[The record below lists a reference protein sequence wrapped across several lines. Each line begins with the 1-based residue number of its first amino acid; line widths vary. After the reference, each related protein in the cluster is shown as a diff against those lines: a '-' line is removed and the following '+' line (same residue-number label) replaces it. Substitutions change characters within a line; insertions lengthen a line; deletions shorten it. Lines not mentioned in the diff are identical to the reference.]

1 MAPPSGRAGG
11 ANRALKIIHL
21 FANHKFTG
29 PADLAMVL
37 AAGQQAEGAEV
48 IFISSQHPS
57 VENTVDVIASS
68 RGLTTL
74 SGLRL
79 PKHLNLAGL
88 SKDVVGLRKIIDE
101 HRPDYLHCHL
111 DGDHLP
117 ACLATLWSGGDAKG
131 PSRRAPRI
139 IRSTYHL
146 EPPRGLR
153 ASWMSRRTHLWLPP
167 TETAGERLVRAL
179 PAALD
184 RISVLAPPVDLE
196 RFHPEQETDHPD
208 AEKPVVVGV
217 VARMQRHRMFPM
229 LIEAFAMAAQQEP
242 RLQLEILGRGTHQDE
257 VARIPAR
264 ETGLGERI
272 RFPGYISPDRYPQQL
287 RQLDL
292 LVFLVPG
299 SDGTCRAAREALA
312 SGVPVISTRRGL
324 LPDLIPDHGGA
335 LLADE
340 EPETLCRVLLELAQD
355 PQLRQ
360 NKSRDARKYA
370 SEHFDSKALSSA
382 LLDILSR

>member
-1 MAPPSGRAGG
+1 MASPSGRAGG
-11 ANRALKIIHL
+11 ADRPLKIIHL

-37 AAGQQAEGAEV
+37 ASGQQAQGAEV
-48 IFISSQHPS
+48 AFISSQHPT
-57 VENTVDVIASS
+57 VENTVEVIASS

-74 SGLRL
+74 PGLRL
-79 PKHLNLAGL
+79 PKHLSLSGL
-88 SKDVVGLRKIIDE
+88 SKDVIALRKIIAE

-111 DGDHLP
+111 DGDHLT
-117 ACLATLWSGGDAKG
+117 ACLATLWNGGHANRS
-131 PSRRAPRI
+131 SRRTPRI

-167 TETAGERLVRAL
+167 TETAGERLLRAL
-179 PAALD
+179 PATVD

-196 RFHPEQETDHPD
+196 RFHPEQETDHD
-208 AEKPVVVGV
+208 DTEKPVVVGV

-229 LIEAFAMAAQQEP
+229 LIEGFAMAARQEP
-242 RLQLEILGRGTHQDE
+242 RLQMEILGRGTHQDE

-272 RFPGYISPDRYPQQL
+272 RFPGYISPDRYPLHL

-312 SGVPVISTRRGL
+312 SGVPVISSRRGL
-324 LPDLIPDHGGA
+324 LPDLIPEQGGS

-340 EPETLCRVLLELAQD
+340 EPETLCRVLLELAQN

-360 NKSRDARKYA
+360 NKSRIARKYA
-370 SEHFDSKALSSA
+370 SEQFDSKTLSSA
-382 LLDILSR
+382 LLQILNR